1 MATIKIEG
9 MSCGGCARA
18 VKNALSRVDCV
29 SNVEVDL
36 EKCEAT
42 FTEEGPVDPDA
53 VRIAVERAGYRI
65 G

>member
-9 MSCGGCARA
+9 MSCGGCASA
-18 VKNALSRVDCV
+18 VKDALSRVDCV
-29 SNVEVDL
+29 SNVEIDL

-42 FTEEGPVDPDA
+42 FVEEGSVDPNA
-53 VRIAVERAGYRI
+53 LRSAVERAGYRI